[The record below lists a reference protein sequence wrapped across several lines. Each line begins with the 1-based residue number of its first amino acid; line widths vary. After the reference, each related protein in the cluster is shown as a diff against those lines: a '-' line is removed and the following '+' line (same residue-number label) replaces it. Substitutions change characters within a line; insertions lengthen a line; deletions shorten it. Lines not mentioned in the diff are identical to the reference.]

1 MKMVVGMDR
10 QDVINEIINY
20 LTKSGVKII
29 AIFGSFA
36 RYQEGSESDIDILVE
51 FEDSVSLLG
60 LVRLERELSERLAS
74 RVDLLTPASISPYIM
89 ENIRDELEVIYG

>member
-1 MKMVVGMDR
+1 MVVGMDR

-20 LTKSGVKII
+20 LTKSGVKKI

-36 RYQEGSESDIDILVE
+36 RCQEGPASDIDILVE
-51 FEDSVSLLG
+51 FKDSVSLLG
-60 LVRLERELSERLAS
+60 LVRLERELSERLDS